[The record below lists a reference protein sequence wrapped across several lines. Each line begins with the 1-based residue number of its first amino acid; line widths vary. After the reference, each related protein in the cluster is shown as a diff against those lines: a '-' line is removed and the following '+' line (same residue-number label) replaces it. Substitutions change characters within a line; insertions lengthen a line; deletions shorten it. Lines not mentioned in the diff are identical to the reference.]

1 MEFFSYKYKFY
12 DVIDNQIKNSK
23 IFLPL
28 PQFKYSGFDFA
39 NPERTIV
46 FRTVIDGE
54 RKENS
59 I

>member
-23 IFLPL
+23 FFLSL

-39 NPERTIV
+39 NPERTIM

-54 RKENS
+54 RKENP